1 MYSDYHVHTYYS
13 DDSTYL
19 MENVIKDAITKGMD
33 EICFTDHVDYGI
45 KKDWDEGPVE
55 YLYGQPQVNVDY
67 PKYFKE
73 IESLRKKYPEI
84 IIRQGMEFG
93 VQVHTIPRYQKLY
106 ERYDFDFII
115 LSIHQVN
122 NQEFWT
128 QDYQKGKSQQEYMEG
143 YYQEMLNV
151 IKKYKNY
158 SVLGHLD
165 LMTRYDEIGNY
176 PFEKVKPII
185 TEILKIVIQDGK
197 GIEINTSSR
206 RYGLKDSTP
215 SRDILKLYKELGGK
229 IITIGSDSHKIE
241 HLGAYIDEAK
251 ELLKELG
258 FEFYC
263 TFEKMKPIFH
273 QL

>member
-1 MYSDYHVHTYYS
+1 MFTDYHVHTEFS
-13 DDSTYL
+13 DDSDYL
-19 MENVIKDAITKGMD
+19 MEDVIKDAITMKMD

-176 PFEKVKPII
+176 P
-185 TEILKIVIQDGK
+185 
-197 GIEINTSSR
+197 IEINTSSH
-206 RYGLKDSTP
+206 RYGLKNSTP